1 MASAEYG
8 PIAGTVV
15 GLLGEP
21 LIGWIGI
28 VGVVFYIGSYLA
40 LQLGLLKG
48 EGYTYPILNLIGS
61 GSVLISLSTHFNP
74 FSAFVETSW
83 VTISCI
89 GILRHWFVTTYVRLS
104 EEEGQV
110 AAILLPGLK
119 KDRAKRLLAL
129 GRFIDAPPE
138 LRLASE
144 DAPIRDLS
152 VVVRGHCRIERRGQ
166 VVALLRDGALV
177 GELTYA
183 TGAPATATV
192 VVAEPSRL
200 FQIDC
205 GALRGY
211 LARNA
216 DVAAALETAITGDL
230 RGKLAEAT
238 RRLSENVP
246 ETVG

>member
-1 MASAEYG
+1 MAEMEYG
-8 PIAGTVV
+8 PISGAVV
-15 GLLGEP
+15 SLLGTD

-48 EGYTYPILNLIGS
+48 DGYTYPVLNLIGS

-89 GILRHWFVTTYVRLS
+89 GILRHWFVTRYIRLS
-104 EEEGQV
+104 DEEAQV
-110 AAILLPGLK
+110 AAILVPELK

-129 GRFIDAPPE
+129 GRFIDAPPG
-138 LRLASE
+138 LRIATE
-144 DAPIRDLS
+144 GAPIRDLS
-152 VVVRGHCRIERRGQ
+152 VVVHGHCRIEQRDK

-192 VVAEPSRL
+192 VVADPSRL

-205 GALRGY
+205 GSLRGHI
-211 LARNA
+211 ARNA

-238 RRLSENVP
+238 RRLSERVP
-246 ETVG
+246 ETAG